1 MAACPLLPKVG
12 KVGSLPKSI
21 LLAGMSWANAAFE
34 RRPGR
39 AATASTNT
47 SVLFMVRRFCK
58 DRAVARRE
66 TRGRILAGLQ
76 RPSKAVGTPHCLR
89 GPGNPNTT
97 NNPRPALVNLVVVTI
112 WKCRHVLLSVEC
124 LLCYSYTQSRRQLQ
138 ITNRNPGRAL
148 LFRTRRLFLA
158 AWWRVRISAPKIFC
172 PPRFRNRLCA
182 SGFHGS
188 WGQDSCSG
196 ESDFSGTTSL
206 FWTTTRNPRKSNP
219 KNRVRERDH
228 QCSRHTGYPNQ
239 RGPTLGDL
247 VKWASHTYIIS
258 TESDIENR
266 SLNRI
271 IRELIA
277 TPCKTEK
284 QAFLTKIPQ

>member
-1 MAACPLLPKVG
+1 MSDRKVTSRIGSTSARLGLNLAWRAYSGQDGFFRVRTLARANTALAWDGDTISGDAASRG
-12 KVGSLPKSI
+12 H
-21 LLAGMSWANAAFE
+21 
-34 RRPGR
+34 
-39 AATASTNT
+39 AT
-47 SVLFMVRRFCK
+47 R
-58 DRAVARRE
+58 
-66 TRGRILAGLQ
+66 
-76 RPSKAVGTPHCLR
+76 CLR